1 MLDEYSVTLLVRE
14 LAKYCNPSVAQAAAV
29 METENLYLQLV
40 GEHTGSSFNERAIV
54 ISKLGQYVKALE

>member
-1 MLDEYSVTLLVRE
+1 MLDEYCVTLLVRE

-40 GEHTGSSFNERAIV
+40 GERTESSFDERAIV
-54 ISKLGQYVKALE
+54 INKLGQYVKALK